1 MTIQDLKHKLI
12 SRIHQSKDNR
22 LLEEMYR
29 LLTNEDA
36 DTDILELDAEQKE
49 TVEKAQQ
56 QYRDGQ
62 FLSQEQADKEMG
74 EWLDK
79 SSGLFRHRTGF

>member
-12 SRIHQSKDNR
+12 TRISQSKDDR

-36 DTDILELDAEQKE
+36 DTDILELNPEQKE
-49 TVEKAQQ
+49 AIEKAQT
-56 QYRDGQ
+56 QYSNGQ
-62 FLSQEQADKEMG
+62 FLSQEQADKEID

-79 SSGLFRHRTGF
+79 

>member
-12 SRIHQSKDNR
+12 KRINQSKDNR

-36 DTDILELDAEQKE
+36 DTDILELNAEQKE
-49 TVEKAQQ
+49 AIEKAQQ

-62 FLSQEQADKEMG
+62 FLSQEQADKEID

-79 SSGLFRHRTGF
+79 

>member
-12 SRIHQSKDNR
+12 TRINQSKDNR

-36 DTDILELDAEQKE
+36 DTDILELNAGQQEAI
-49 TVEKAQQ
+49 EKAQK
-56 QYRDGQ
+56 QYRNGQ
-62 FLSQEQADKEMG
+62 FLSEEQADKEIG
-74 EWLDK
+74 KWLDK
-79 SSGLFRHRTGF
+79 

>member
-12 SRIHQSKDNR
+12 TRINQSKDDR

-29 LLTNEDA
+29 LLTSEDA
-36 DTDILELDAEQKE
+36 DMDILELNAEQKE
-49 TVEKAQQ
+49 AITKAQQ
-56 QYRDGQ
+56 QYQEGK
-62 FLSQEQADKEMG
+62 FSSQEQADKEID

-79 SSGLFRHRTGF
+79 